1 MSSLRES
8 PFLDESRE
16 VTCVGGRGGGGGDGK
31 GDAIVRVGE
40 RKGELFFFVRSPRT
54 VLRLTFFVS
63 FISDEPDYNQPGSIS
78 PQKTTPGGQSHY
90 SGRVV
95 SVKQSAG

>member
-1 MSSLRES
+1 MWE
-8 PFLDESRE
+8 
-16 VTCVGGRGGGGGDGK
+16 GGGYGK

-40 RKGELFFFVRSPRT
+40 RKGELVFFFVRPPRT

-63 FISDEPDYNQPGSIS
+63 FISDEPDYNQAGSIS
-78 PQKTTPGGQSHY
+78 PQKTTPGGQPHY

-95 SVKQSAG
+95 SVKQSAC

>member
-1 MSSLRES
+1 MWE
-8 PFLDESRE
+8 
-16 VTCVGGRGGGGGDGK
+16 GGGDGK

-40 RKGELFFFVRSPRT
+40 RKGELFCFFFVLPPRT

-63 FISDEPDYNQPGSIS
+63 FISDEPDYNQAGSIS

-95 SVKQSAG
+95 SVKQSAC

>member
-1 MSSLRES
+1 MSREKS
-8 PFLDESRE
+8 RVGGGWGRERRRDSESR
-16 VTCVGGRGGGGGDGK
+16 GKKGRTF
-31 GDAIVRVGE
+31 
-40 RKGELFFFVRSPRT
+40 FFFVRPPRT

-63 FISDEPDYNQPGSIS
+63 FISDEPDYNQAGSIS

-95 SVKQSAG
+95 SVKQSAC

>member
-1 MSSLRES
+1 MSQIHRTQSDHVRFDL
-8 PFLDESRE
+8 LSRK
-16 VTCVGGRGGGGGDGK
+16 TYGFGK

-40 RKGELFFFVRSPRT
+40 RKGELFFFFFVRPPRT
-54 VLRLTFFVS
+54 VLRLTFCVS
-63 FISDEPDYNQPGSIS
+63 FISDEPDYNQTGSIS

-95 SVKQSAG
+95 SVKQSAC

>member
-1 MSSLRES
+1 M
-8 PFLDESRE
+8 SRE
-16 VTCVGGRGGGGGDGK
+16 KSRVGGGGGGGDVK
-31 GDAIVRVGE
+31 GDAILRVGE
-40 RKGELFFFVRSPRT
+40 RKGELFFSVRPPRT

-63 FISDEPDYNQPGSIS
+63 FISDEPDYNQAGSIS

-95 SVKQSAG
+95 SVKQSAC

>member
-1 MSSLRES
+1 MSREKS
-8 PFLDESRE
+8 RVGGGWVRERRRDSESR
-16 VTCVGGRGGGGGDGK
+16 GKKGR
-31 GDAIVRVGE
+31 AV
-40 RKGELFFFVRSPRT
+40 FFFDRPPRT

-63 FISDEPDYNQPGSIS
+63 FISDEPDYNQAGSIS

-95 SVKQSAG
+95 SVKQSAC

>member
-1 MSSLRES
+1 MSREKS
-8 PFLDESRE
+8 RVGGGWRRERRRNSESR
-16 VTCVGGRGGGGGDGK
+16 GKKGRTFFS
-31 GDAIVRVGE
+31 VRP
-40 RKGELFFFVRSPRT
+40 PRT

-63 FISDEPDYNQPGSIS
+63 FISDEPDYNQAGSIS

-95 SVKQSAG
+95 SVKQSAR